1 MSDFPFGIYELI
13 PIMNIKTRNF
23 SKDADAVYAKCPLCN
38 DKKFRMKIFSRSDSW
53 VCFHCGEHGGMLDLY
68 AKTVLGRSVLTHEA
82 GSEAYQDILQRLGLT
97 DQKNTRVIAA
107 KRVREQKQKFQPV
120 QAIASIA
127 DRNATYKALL
137 GLADLDLTDAHYE
150 ELYSRGF
157 SEELIELNQ
166 YRSFSKDLEWAC
178 NNTVMKIYEKEIK
191 QLCCANQELKKMR
204 KAEILAGLS
213 IGLALEGL
221 GCTLKGIPGF
231 YRVGK
236 RWLFRVCADSILIP
250 LRNDRGQILGLQLRL
265 QSSSKLRYMT
275 VSSRQL
281 PDGCAP
287 AEYYHF
293 PLNAAGYGEHDY
305 IVLTEGPLKGDALS
319 ILCGHPMPILCITGV
334 NMVGDLPKIFENAK
348 SHGINYVINALD
360 MDRLLNKNVRKAMKN
375 IRQIAAKAGLRT
387 FDLCWDQERANQ
399 HCDELLALAQ
409 KNNIV
414 CNNLPDNTFKR
425 VAFLAGLLDEKNI
438 PHTIQ
443 WDAANATIKRKGID
457 DAWLA
462 FLRSQ

>member
-1 MSDFPFGIYELI
+1 MSDFPFGIYDLI
-13 PIMNIKTRNF
+13 PIMNIETKKF
-23 SKDADAVYAKCPLCN
+23 SKDAGSVYAKCPLCN
-38 DKKFRMKIFSRSDSW
+38 DKKFRMKIFGSSDSW

-68 AKTVLGRSVLTHEA
+68 AKTVLGRSVLTREA
-82 GSEAYQDILQRLGLT
+82 GSEAYQDILQRLGLAN
-97 DQKNTRVIAA
+97 QKDSRVVAV
-107 KRVREQKQKFQPV
+107 KRVREQKRKFQPV
-120 QAIASIA
+120 QEIASIS

-157 SEELIELNQ
+157 SEEMIELNQ

-178 NNTVMKIYEKEIK
+178 NNTVIRIFEQEIK
-191 QLCCANQELKKMR
+191 QFYHASQEMKKMR
-204 KAEILAGLS
+204 KAEVLAGLS

-221 GCTLKGIPGF
+221 GCTLKGVPGF

-293 PLNAAGYGEHDY
+293 PLNAAGYGEYDY

-319 ILCGHPMPILCITGV
+319 ALCGHPMPVLCITGV
-334 NMVGDLPKIFENAK
+334 NMVGDLPKLFGSIK
-348 SHGINYVINALD
+348 SHGINFVINALD
-360 MDRLLNKNVRKAMKN
+360 MDRLLNKNVRKAMRN
-375 IRQIAAKAGLRT
+375 IRQIARKAGLKT
-387 FDLCWDQERANQ
+387 LDLCWDQERASQ
-399 HCDELLALAQ
+399 HCEELLKIAQ
-409 KNNIV
+409 KNDIV
-414 CNNLPDNTFKR
+414 CDNLPDNVFKR
-425 VAFLAGLLDEKNI
+425 VALLAERLDEKNV
-438 PHTIQ
+438 PHTIR
-443 WDAANATIKRKGID
+443 WDAANATVKRKGID
-457 DAWLA
+457 DAWLT